1 MPGISLMRSRRPV
14 GTMEGMADPRPAYL
28 ARLDAALVGPG
39 RTRRSLVQEA
49 ADHLDDATAALVRAG
64 YDEEA
69 ASRRAVDD
77 FGTVPEVAAS
87 FQTTLAV
94 AASRRTAWLLLLVL
108 GYQPFLWDA
117 GLNLASETHAAR
129 PDWWLVGAL
138 DELIEIGGGLT
149 LLGAVGALVL
159 TGIGNRWLSAGRLTA
174 RLTAGFTLVA
184 CAFVPLTCVAMTLA
198 AGGWTLGFWA
208 LVLGL
213 MALPLGGVAVSAQRT
228 LAAA

>member
-1 MPGISLMRSRRPV
+1 MRTLRPAS
-14 GTMEGMADPRPAYL
+14 TMDDMADPRPAYL
-28 ARLDAALVGPG
+28 ARLDAALVGPA

-49 ADHLDDATAALVRAG
+49 SDHLDDATAALVRAG
-64 YDEEA
+64 WDEETA
-69 ASRRAVDD
+69 ARRAVAD

-108 GYQPFLWDA
+108 GYQPFLWDS
-117 GLNLASETHAAR
+117 GLELASETHAAR

-149 LLGAVGALVL
+149 LLGALVALVL
-159 TGIGNRWLSAGRLTA
+159 TGVGNRWLAAGRVTA
-174 RLTAGFTLVA
+174 RVTAGFTLAA

-198 AGGWTLGFWA
+198 AGGWTVGFWGLVVA
-208 LVLGL
+208 L
-213 MALPLGGVAVSAQRT
+213 MMLPLSGVAVSARGT

>member
-1 MPGISLMRSRRPV
+1 MRSLGPAR
-14 GTMEGMADPRPAYL
+14 TMVGMADPRPAYL

-39 RTRRSLVQEA
+39 RTRRSLVREA
-49 ADHLDDATAALVRAG
+49 ADHLDDATDALVRAG
-64 YDEEA
+64 HDEEA
-69 ASRRAVDD
+69 AALRAVED

-108 GYQPFLWDA
+108 GYQPFLWDS
-117 GLNLASETHAAR
+117 GLDLASETHAAR
-129 PDWWLVGAL
+129 PDFWLVGVL
-138 DELIEIGGGLT
+138 DEVIEIGGGLV
-149 LLGAVGALVL
+149 LLGAALALVG
-159 TGIGNRWLSAGRLTA
+159 TGIGNRWWSVGRVAA
-174 RLTAGFTLVA
+174 RLTGRFALA
-184 CAFVPLTCVAMTLA
+184 AAAFVPLTCVAMTLA

-213 MALPLGGVAVSAQRT
+213 MVLPLGAVAGSARRT